1 VNSGPFHHG
10 IPLRPLLY
18 FGLRLSMAMDSYIFC
33 HLPKYVFS
41 ILYMP
46 NKGGSFFR
54 VHISLELHLQNF
66 GFILTFSIHK
76 ISFNRGLKSDGS
88 PGLEPKLFV
97 DSVHNFLVGTFL
109 VYEEL
114 PNPTLCRLPF
124 LRRHCRDSGG
134 ALSRYWMYNFK
145 WWLWLVVCRR
155 HERSAVLLGPYN
167 IHGR

>member
-1 VNSGPFHHG
+1 MNSGPCHNG
-10 IPLRPLLY
+10 MPLRPLLY
-18 FGLRLSMAMDSYIFC
+18 FSLHLSMTMDSYVFC

-41 ILYMP
+41 ILYMS
-46 NKGGSFFR
+46 NKCSSFPR

-66 GFILTFSIHK
+66 GFILALSIHR
-76 ISFNRGLKSDGS
+76 ISLNRELNSDGS

-124 LRRHCRDSGG
+124 LCRHCRDSGG
-134 ALSRYWMYNFK
+134 ALSRYWMSNFK
-145 WWLWLVVCRR
+145 
-155 HERSAVLLGPYN
+155 
-167 IHGR
+167 